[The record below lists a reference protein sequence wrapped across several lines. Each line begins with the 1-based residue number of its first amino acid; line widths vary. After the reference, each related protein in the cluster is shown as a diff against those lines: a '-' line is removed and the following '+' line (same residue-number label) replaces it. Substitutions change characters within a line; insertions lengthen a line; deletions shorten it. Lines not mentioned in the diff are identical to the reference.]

1 MHLFA
6 PTGNRR
12 TRSQRFWFDRF
23 SRGVLGASG
32 RQCRPS
38 SSSSPAHRRISLSAN
53 HAASLSPFWV
63 ASVKCFVVI
72 LNRNDACANAVE

>member
-1 MHLFA
+1 MLTHVIVILGSLWAACLCGASVPTPRQYEYMEMGFTQFMHLFA

-38 SSSSPAHRRISLSAN
+38 SSS
-53 HAASLSPFWV
+53 
-63 ASVKCFVVI
+63 
-72 LNRNDACANAVE
+72 